1 MNTGFGWS
9 PAMAK
14 STFENEIVSGGQL
27 AHAFGVTPNVI
38 ANAAAKGI
46 VKRVARGRY
55 LVSESV
61 RLYTAHLRASA
72 AGRPDEKAQAAL
84 VAQRARS
91 IELKNDK
98 MQFAMEAE
106 TGKYV
111 VAADV
116 NAEMHKLLL
125 ELRTEIMRI
134 PALLRNA
141 FPSQIDGT
149 MADRVDDH
157 VREILANL
165 ADGLTAEGESLQ

>member
-1 MNTGFGWS
+1 MNAGFGWS

-38 ANAAAKGI
+38 ANAAAKGL

-55 LVSESV
+55 LVAESIK
-61 RLYTAHLRASA
+61 LYTAQLRASA

-98 MQFAMEAE
+98 MEFELGKE
-106 TGKYV
+106 TRKYV
-111 VAADV
+111 LASDV
-116 NAEMHKLLL
+116 DAEVRKLLL
-125 ELRTEIMRI
+125 ELRTEIMSI

-141 FPSQIDGT
+141 FPSQIDGL
-149 MADRVDDH
+149 MAERIDDR
-157 VREILANL
+157 VREILTNL
-165 ADGLTAEGESLQ
+165 AQGLTAEGESLQ